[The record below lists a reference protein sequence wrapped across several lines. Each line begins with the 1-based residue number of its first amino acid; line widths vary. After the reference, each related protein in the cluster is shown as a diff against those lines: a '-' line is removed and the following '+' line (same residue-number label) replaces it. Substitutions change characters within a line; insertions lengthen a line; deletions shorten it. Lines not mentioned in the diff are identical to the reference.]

1 MNYLKLLYARIGK
14 TISPISGE
22 EVKKH
27 TVSDVVNHIMSF
39 PEGTKL
45 LLLAPVHIPE
55 ERSVVQTLQL
65 LSQQGYARIRYQGE
79 IVRID
84 SITSELDHDFQLV
97 VDRIITQT
105 DEDFIH
111 RLADASDTA
120 SLKEKDSVLLKKWK
134 AENKRIS
141 AIVLN

>member
-1 MNYLKLLYARIGK
+1 
-14 TISPISGE
+14 
-22 EVKKH
+22 
-27 TVSDVVNHIMSF
+27 MSF

-120 SLKEKDSVLLKKWK
+120 FFEGKGQCIVEEMESGKQAHFSNSFELDGITFLEPNVHLFSFNNPLWSLS
-134 AENKRIS
+134 
-141 AIVLN
+141 